1 MQEREMFTRITH
13 FLALSLMLM
22 LAMPAV
28 QAATDKEPIWPSLKT
43 AYFGDKTIRDNAD
56 DLLVIEAPKRA
67 EDAAIV
73 PISIKSLVP
82 QSADKYIKNL
92 HVIIDENPMPYSANF
107 QLSPE
112 LGTVD
117 ISTRMRIDQYT
128 YVRAIAEMNDG
139 SLHMVSRFVKASGGC
154 SAPAGKDAAAA
165 LARLGQMQIR
175 MREAT
180 VGEPVQAQVI
190 VSHPNY
196 SGLQYD
202 QQNRKYIPAHYVND
216 IDISYNNKTLVK
228 VEAGISMSED
238 PSVRFTFTPD
248 QHGKL
253 KAVVRDSK
261 EQEFSLEKDI

>member
-1 MQEREMFTRITH
+1 MFTRITH

-22 LAMPAV
+22 LAMPAA